1 MHLDYLERQKYV
13 ENLGKKWR
21 SEVKDNDDIVLGSD
35 DACDIIPS
43 VESYVA
49 FLESKKDDLAYSI
62 KHRIDAI
69 EEGIGYQKEL
79 INKLQDN
86 PDYLKS

>member
-13 ENLGKKWR
+13 ENLGKQWR
-21 SEVKDNDDIVLGSD
+21 SEVKDNDNIVLGSD
-35 DACDIIPS
+35 DASDIIPS
-43 VESYVA
+43 VESYIS

-69 EEGIGYQKEL
+69 EEGIRYQKEF

-86 PDYLKS
+86 PNYLKS